1 MRAIGLAEREGRGK
15 MELRLL
21 TTFCTVA
28 KARGFTR
35 AALQLGYT
43 QSRVTDQTKTL
54 KRRAYR
60 DRALPA
66 AIAAIRYSDRLT
78 PLLTPL
84 SAQHPETVGN
94 HQNRKMA

>member
-1 MRAIGLAEREGRGK
+1 

-21 TTFCTVA
+21 TAFRAVT
-28 KARGFTR
+28 KALGFTR
-35 AALQLGYT
+35 AALQSGYS

-60 DRALPA
+60 DRAMPA
-66 AIAAIRYSDRLT
+66 AIAAISHNDRLT

-84 SAQHPETVGN
+84 GAQRPETPGN
-94 HQNRKMA
+94 HQQSE